1 MTSTCDYSVLLR
13 TNLYVHQ
20 LRALDA
26 MTGRRAY
33 ALAMEMGTGKS
44 LTIVADVA
52 RLYAAGA
59 IDSVLIVAPNGVHR
73 NWHSEFQR
81 HCAVPHRVF
90 VRVVGGGTA
99 RTVNMACAAAQ
110 RRKSLTAL
118 TVNHHTFSGSTGL
131 HDIETFLACAGRCYL
146 AVDESDGFK
155 NPRAI
160 RTRNLLKC
168 APRFAY
174 RRILTGTPV
183 NNSPFD
189 LWAQYCVLDKSVFSR
204 TPNYRAFCARYA
216 ELLSADH
223 HLCASVR
230 RATGHIPQIVATDA
244 TGRKLWRNLD
254 ELSEL
259 IAPITFRVRKEEC
272 LDLPPKAYHTTYYD
286 LSTEQ
291 KKAYKEARTHLAV
304 QLRDETLPVS
314 SKLALVSKL
323 SQITSGFFT
332 DQYSVPRNIVTPE
345 RNPKLIAA
353 MQIIQRAVAEGR
365 SIIVWCRFL
374 HEAQLLADACLAEEL
389 PALQYHGSVSE
400 QRRADV
406 VAEFNGCGEPRVFIG
421 TAAAGGTGLTLNAA
435 SVVLYFSNTYS
446 LRDRL
451 QSEDRCHRIGQVRSV
466 TYYDLIAP
474 DTIESRVLTALQNK
488 GDVASAILTNL

>member
-1 MTSTCDYSVLLR
+1 MSVCDYSELLR
-13 TNLYVHQ
+13 TDLYAHQ
-20 LRALDA
+20 LRALGA
-26 MTGRRAY
+26 MTGRVAY

-73 NWHSEFQR
+73 NWHGEFQR
-81 HCAVPHRVF
+81 HCAVAHRVF

-99 RTVNMACAAAQ
+99 RAVNMACEAAQ
-110 RRKSLTAL
+110 RRKHLTILTA
-118 TVNHHTFSGSTGL
+118 NHHTFSGSTGL
-131 HDIETFLACAGRCYL
+131 RDVERFLGCAGRCYL
-146 AVDESDGFK
+146 VVDESDGFK

-189 LWAQYCVLDKSVFSR
+189 LWTQYCVLDKSVFSR

-216 ELLSADH
+216 QLLPPDH

-230 RATGHIPQIVATDA
+230 RATGHCPQIVATDA

-254 ELSEL
+254 ELSKL
-259 IAPITFRVRKEEC
+259 IAPITFRVRKEDC
-272 LDLPPKAYHTTYYD
+272 LDLPPKTYHTTYYD
-286 LSTEQ
+286 ISTEQ
-291 KKAYKEARTHLAV
+291 KKAYKDAKTHLAV
-304 QLRDETLPVS
+304 QLQDETLPVN

-332 DQYSVPRNIVTPE
+332 DECSVTHDIVTPE
-345 RNPKLIAA
+345 CNPKLIAA
-353 MQIIQRAVAEGR
+353 MQIIQRAVEEGR
-365 SIIVWCRFL
+365 SIIVWCRFH
-374 HEAQLLADACLAEEL
+374 HEIELIVQACAEMDL
-389 PALQYHGSVSE
+389 PALQYHGRVSE
-400 QRRADV
+400 QRRAEA
-406 VAEFNGCGEPRVFIG
+406 VAEFNGCGAPRVFIG

-435 SVVLYFSNTYS
+435 NVVLYFSNTYS

-451 QSEDRCHRIGQVRSV
+451 QSEDRCHRIGQAKSV
-466 TYYDLIAP
+466 AYYDLVAP
-474 DTIESRVLTALQNK
+474 DTIESRVLSALQAK